1 MGGGVSSFGILGTVR
16 LLVQRLFKDFQDL
29 LSIQV
34 RVKNNRLTV
43 PNLPS
48 DRREAHSG

>member
-1 MGGGVSSFGILGTVR
+1 
-16 LLVQRLFKDFQDL
+16 L

-48 DRREAHSG
+48 